1 MAAILPPD
9 FMNSALIT
17 GPVGKKH
24 RPCPAL
30 QATISAADCGSQRGS
45 RLNCPADCPFF
56 PFGTAAY
63 DLWLKVDAG
72 WLKQALNRV
81 LAVRGRPV
89 LEAAV
94 KAHQIPLA
102 DRNFELEAALSRGL
116 HHLLFLE
123 RGPDGQTVAEAWE
136 AAGWSGL
143 NNDER
148 LMMQYRRATRPT
160 VVEVTRVLDGQAL
173 RCADLL
179 APERPAFPVF
189 DRAAAS
195 QTVRFSRL
203 LTWLTDYPNF
213 ARLGLPA
220 IQIPP
225 HLWSAWQER
234 FQRELAEAKT
244 ANPDTDAKSFLAAHW
259 KRFTELVGELAAQH
273 RERMVENLDLNQC
286 LASYRLTAP
295 VAEVEA
301 AIRAK
306 PEFRAGEAIAEGN
319 FAKPLARF
327 DWLRLGESAAL
338 ENELGGSVHLDAAV
352 DGVGTVGA
360 LRLYP
365 EHLVV
370 ETFSKRKHA
379 FARRMVEQHFGALA
393 KFEEESVVNLA
404 QVVEERSRQTQLVAA
419 ARSAVFD
426 GTVPPPEPLAP
437 EAEAAESP
445 EDAQRAHE
453 QHYQRF
459 LDEPLTE
466 LDGKTPRA
474 AATDAVLRPRLAELL
489 KTHLHN
495 LELHNRREGAGL
507 SLDSVLDE
515 LGFPELK

>member
-1 MAAILPPD
+1 MS
-9 FMNSALIT
+9 SA
-17 GPVGKKH
+17 PSSAPAGKKH

-30 QATISAADCGSQRGS
+30 QATISAANCGSQRGS

-72 WLKQALNRV
+72 WLKKALDHV
-81 LAVRGRPV
+81 LTVRGRPAF
-89 LEAAV
+89 EAAV
-94 KAHQIPLA
+94 KAHQVPLA
-102 DRNFELEAALSRGL
+102 DRNFELESAVSRGL
-116 HHLLFLE
+116 HHLLFRE
-123 RGPDGQTVAEAWE
+123 PGPDGRTVAEAWE
-136 AAGWSGL
+136 AAGWAGL

-148 LMMQYRRATRPT
+148 VMMRYRRTAQPT
-160 VVEVTRVLDGQAL
+160 VVEVTRVLDDQAL
-173 RCADLL
+173 PCVDLL
-179 APERPAFPVF
+179 APDRPAFPVF
-189 DRAAAS
+189 DRAAAT

-225 HLWSAWQER
+225 HLWPAWQEC
-234 FQRELAEAKT
+234 FQRELAETTAAK
-244 ANPDTDAKSFLAAHW
+244 PDTNAKSFLAAHW
-259 KRFTELVGELAAQH
+259 KRFTELVGELATQH

-295 VAEVEA
+295 VTEVEA

-306 PEFRAGEAIAEGN
+306 PDFRDGEAREEGN
-319 FAKPLARF
+319 FAKPLAFF

-338 ENELGGSVHLDAAV
+338 EKELGGSVHLDASV
-352 DGVGTVGA
+352 DGVGTVGS

-379 FARRMVEQHFGALA
+379 FARRMLEQYFGTLA
-393 KFEEESVVNLA
+393 KFEEESVLDLA
-404 QVVEERSRQTQLVAA
+404 QVVEQRSRQTQLVAA

-426 GTVPPPEPLAP
+426 GTVPPSDSLAPAPEP
-437 EAEAAESP
+437 AESLG
-445 EDAQRAHE
+445 DAQRVHE

-459 LDEPLTE
+459 LDAALSE

-474 AATDAVLRPRLAELL
+474 AATDPALRPRLTGLL
-489 KTHLHN
+489 KTHVHN
-495 LELHNRREGAGL
+495 LELHNRREGTAL

>member
-1 MAAILPPD
+1 
-9 FMNSALIT
+9 MNSAPIP

-72 WLKQALNRV
+72 WLKQTLNRV
-81 LAVRGRPV
+81 LNVRGRPA

-94 KAHQIPLA
+94 KAHQVPLA
-102 DRNFELEAALSRGL
+102 DQNFALEAALNRGL

-123 RGPDGQTVAEAWE
+123 RGPAGQTVAEGWE
-136 AAGWSGL
+136 AEGWSGL

-148 LMMQYRRATRPT
+148 VMMQYRRATRPT
-160 VVEVTRVLDGQAL
+160 VVEVTRVLDDQAL
-173 RCADLL
+173 HCVDLL

-225 HLWSAWQER
+225 HLWPAWQER
-234 FQRELAEAKT
+234 FQGELAQAKT
-244 ANPDTDAKSFLAAHW
+244 TTPDLDAKTFLAMHW
-259 KRFTELVGELAAQH
+259 KRFAELVGELATQH

-301 AIRAK
+301 AIRTK
-306 PEFRAGEAIAEGN
+306 PEFRAGEALEEGN

-327 DWLRLGESAAL
+327 DWLRMGESAAL
-338 ENELGGSVHLDAAV
+338 EKELGGSVHLDAAV
-352 DGVGTVGA
+352 DGVGTVGT
-360 LRLYP
+360 LRIYP

-404 QVVEERSRQTQLVAA
+404 QVVEQRSRQNQLVAA
-419 ARSAVFD
+419 ARSAVFE
-426 GTVPPPEPLAP
+426 GTVPPPESPTPAP
-437 EAEAAESP
+437 ESAESP
-445 EDAQRAHE
+445 EAEQRAHE
-453 QHYQRF
+453 QHYQQF
-459 LDEPLTE
+459 LDTPLTE
-466 LDGKTPRA
+466 LDGKPPRA
-474 AATDAVLRPRLAELL
+474 AAGDALLRPRLAELL
-489 KTHLHN
+489 KTHVHN
-495 LELHNRREGAGL
+495 LALHNRRTATTL
-507 SLDSVLDE
+507 SLDGVLDE